1 MSKGV
6 VSHKFFF
13 FLFFFFY
20 KFNRCPVKK
29 KKQAVLTRLSTCKI
43 HQQARGPGSLALLL
57 DKDEVVAFA
66 L

>member
-6 VSHKFFF
+6 VSHKFSFF
-13 FLFFFFY
+13 FFFFFY
-20 KFNRCPVKK
+20 KFNRCPVK